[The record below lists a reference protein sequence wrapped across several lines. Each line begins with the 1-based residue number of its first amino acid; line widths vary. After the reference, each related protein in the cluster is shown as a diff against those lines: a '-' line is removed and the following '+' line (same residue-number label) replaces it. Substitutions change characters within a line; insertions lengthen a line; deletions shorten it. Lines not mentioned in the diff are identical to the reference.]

1 MHNQLVV
8 VALVFR
14 YKMLETICDI
24 LVDAYKRN
32 WITSRDGN
40 VSIRHHDRDQFYITP
55 SGVRK
60 QTLQP
65 DQFKKI
71 KLINHINTS
80 PPFLSKSW
88 QEEFYTDISA
98 NLKPSGEIPLHFGL
112 QKEMGQNSGEVRVV
126 VHVHPTYCIAAMHA
140 GIDLSTISNAFPE
153 LNRYTKVA
161 PNVGDVPPIS
171 QELADQCF
179 NKLELNSQGNIAY
192 DIVGIKGH
200 GVVAIDTS
208 PWRAYEHIERLEHI
222 CKIVL
227 ASGKY

>member
-1 MHNQLVV
+1 
-8 VALVFR
+8 
-14 YKMLETICDI
+14 MLETICET
-24 LVDAYKRN
+24 LVEAYRRN

-40 VSIRHHDRDQFYITP
+40 VSIRHHDRDHFYITP

-71 KLINHINTS
+71 AIVDEGWRDL
-80 PPFLSKSW
+80 
-88 QEEFYTDISA
+88 EYTAISS

-112 QKEMGQNSGEVRVV
+112 QRQLGQHSQDVRVV
-126 VHVHPTYCIAAMHA
+126 VHLHPTYCVAAMHA
-140 GIDLSTISNAFPE
+140 GIDLSTITQSFPE
-153 LNRYTKVA
+153 LSRYTRVA
-161 PNVGDVPPIS
+161 PNVPDVPPIS
-171 QELADQCF
+171 QELADRCHE
-179 NKLELNSQGNIAY
+179 NLGLDSQGFIKY

-208 PWRAYEHIERLEHI
+208 PWRAFEHIERLEHI

-227 ASGKY
+227 PSGR

>member
-1 MHNQLVV
+1 
-8 VALVFR
+8 
-14 YKMLETICDI
+14 MLETICDVM
-24 LVDAYKRN
+24 LDAYKRN

-40 VSIRHHDRDQFYITP
+40 VSIRHHDRDHFYITP

-71 KLINHINTS
+71 RIVGSML
-80 PPFLSKSW
+80 W
-88 QEEFYTDISA
+88 EEQPYTDISA
-98 NLKPSGEIPLHFGL
+98 NLKPSGELPLHLGL
-112 QKEMGQNSGEVRVV
+112 QRKMGQHRNEVRVV
-126 VHVHPTYCIAAMHA
+126 VHLHPTYCIAAMHA
-140 GIDLSTISNAFPE
+140 GIDLSTVSAEFPE
-153 LNRYTKVA
+153 LNRYTRVA
-161 PNVGDVPPIS
+161 PNVGDVAPIS
-171 QELADQCF
+171 QELADQCH
-179 NKLELNSQGNIAY
+179 KQLQLDDQGNIAY

>member
-1 MHNQLVV
+1 
-8 VALVFR
+8 
-14 YKMLETICDI
+14 MLETICDI
-24 LVDAYKRN
+24 MVDAYKRN

-40 VSIRHHDRDQFYITP
+40 VSIRHHDRDHFYITP

-71 KLINHINTS
+71 GIETGYYDQ
-80 PPFLSKSW
+80 PPRPYHASK
-88 QEEFYTDISA
+88 ELPYTEISA
-98 NLKPSGEIPLHFGL
+98 NLKPSGELPLHFGL
-112 QKEMGQNSGEVRVV
+112 QKEMGQHTGEVRVV

-140 GIDLSTISNAFPE
+140 GIDLSTVSSAFPE

-161 PNVGDVPPIS
+161 PNVGDVKPIS
-171 QELADQCF
+171 QELADQCHYR
-179 NKLELNSQGNIAY
+179 LELDDRGNIAY

-200 GVVAIDTS
+200 GVVAIDTT

>member
-1 MHNQLVV
+1 
-8 VALVFR
+8 
-14 YKMLETICDI
+14 MLETICDI
-24 LVDAYKRN
+24 MVDAYKRN

-40 VSIRHHDRDQFYITP
+40 VSIRHHDRDHFYITP

-71 KLINHINTS
+71 KLVNHINPA
-80 PPFLSKSW
+80 PPFLTKSW
-88 QEEFYTDISA
+88 KEEFYTDISA

-112 QKEMGQNSGEVRVV
+112 QKEMGQHTGEVRVV

-140 GIDLSTISNAFPE
+140 GIDLATISNAFPE

-161 PNVGDVPPIS
+161 HNVGDVPPIS
-171 QELADQCF
+171 QELADQCHHH
-179 NKLELNSQGNIAY
+179 LELDNDGNIAY

-227 ASGKY
+227 ASGVR

>member
-1 MHNQLVV
+1 
-8 VALVFR
+8 
-14 YKMLETICDI
+14 MLETICEV
-24 LVDAYKRN
+24 LEDAYKRN

-40 VSIRHHDRDQFYITP
+40 VSIRHHDRDHFYITP

-71 KLINHINTS
+71 KL
-80 PPFLSKSW
+80 LSNLMW
-88 QEEFYTDISA
+88 GEEFYTDISK

-112 QKEMGQNSGEVRVV
+112 QKNMGQHSGEVRVV

-140 GIDLSTISNAFPE
+140 GIDLSTVSSAFPE
-153 LNRYTKVA
+153 LNRYTRVA
-161 PNVGDVPPIS
+161 PNVGDVAPIS
-171 QELADQCF
+171 QELADQCH
-179 NKLELNSQGNIAY
+179 KQLQLDDHGNIAY

-227 ASGKY
+227 ASGNY

>member
-1 MHNQLVV
+1 
-8 VALVFR
+8 
-14 YKMLETICDI
+14 MLETICET
-24 LVDAYKRN
+24 LVEAYRRN

-40 VSIRHHDRDQFYITP
+40 VSIRHHDRDHFYITP

-71 KLINHINTS
+71 GLTS
-80 PPFLSKSW
+80 YDHKWLDLP
-88 QEEFYTDISA
+88 YTDISA
-98 NLKPSGEIPLHFGL
+98 NLKPSGEIPLHLGL
-112 QKEMGQNSGEVRVV
+112 QRKMGQHSNDVRVV
-126 VHVHPTYCIAAMHA
+126 VHLHPTYCVAAMHA
-140 GIDLSTISNAFPE
+140 GIDLSTIVNDFPE
-153 LNRYTKVA
+153 LSRYTRVA

-171 QELADQCF
+171 QELADKCHHNLQLD
-179 NKLELNSQGNIAY
+179 KDGNIYY

-208 PWRAYEHIERLEHI
+208 PWRAFEHIERLEHI

-227 ASGKY
+227 VSGVKCHT

>member
-1 MHNQLVV
+1 
-8 VALVFR
+8 
-14 YKMLETICDI
+14 MLETICDT
-24 LVDAYKRN
+24 LVEAYRRN

-40 VSIRHHDRDQFYITP
+40 VSIRHHDRDHFYITP

-71 KLINHINTS
+71 KLIDVIS
-80 PPFLSKSW
+80 AVPPFLTQSW
-88 QEEFYTDISA
+88 QEEYYTDISA

-112 QKEMGQNSGEVRVV
+112 QRSMGQHSNDVRVV
-126 VHVHPTYCIAAMHA
+126 VHLHPTYCVAAMHC
-140 GIDLSTISNAFPE
+140 GIELADLATDFPE
-153 LNRYTKVA
+153 LSRYTRVA

-171 QELADQCF
+171 QELADQCHK
-179 NKLELNSQGNIAY
+179 NLKLDQHGNIAY

-208 PWRAYEHIERLEHI
+208 PWRAFEHIERLEHI

-227 ASGKY
+227 ASKGHV